1 MGLPVPAPAHDRD
14 TVRPDLR
21 RKGLCFMDSIVITE
35 PWKAATIQRPVP
47 KPGKGE
53 ALLKMLVGGVCG
65 SDLASYRGQS
75 AYVSYPRTI
84 GHEFA
89 ARVVEVEENEYGI
102 RPGMVVTGNPYF
114 NCGTCYSCRRG
125 FVNACVRNETM
136 GVQREGAFSEYF
148 TMPVERLYD
157 GQGIEPKAL
166 ALVEPFCISYHGVS
180 RADVGPG
187 DRVLVMGA
195 GAIGILAA
203 VAARSFGAQAY
214 ITDVAGEKVNAAI
227 RDFGLDG
234 GFVNDAPDALERFT
248 REITR
253 EDGFDVTVE
262 AVGIPSTFL
271 GCVRAAASRGRVVV
285 IGVAKHSADFN
296 FLEMQRKEL
305 NMFGSRGATKADFA
319 ATMKLVKDGF
329 VDLTRLISR
338 TYSPKDTE
346 HAFQDMDQH
355 SAQIVKAEF
364 EFSQLTQ

>member
-1 MGLPVPAPAHDRD
+1 MR
-14 TVRPDLR
+14 
-21 RKGLCFMDSIVITE
+21 SIVISQ
-35 PWKAATIQRPVP
+35 PGSAAALEREIP

-89 ARVVEVEENEYGI
+89 AQVIEVEENTYGI
-102 RPGMVVTGNPYF
+102 RPGMIVTGNPYF

-125 FVNACVRNETM
+125 LVNACVHNETM

-148 TMPVERLYD
+148 TMPVERIYD
-157 GQGIEPKAL
+157 GQGIPPKEL
-166 ALVEPFCISYHGVS
+166 ALIEPFCISYHGVS
-180 RADVGPG
+180 RANVKPG
-187 DRVLVMGA
+187 DKVLVFGA

-203 VAARSFGAQAY
+203 VAARSFGAKAY
-214 ITDVAGEKVNAAI
+214 ITDIAADKVELAV
-227 RDFGLDG
+227 REFHLDG
-234 GFVNDAPDALERFT
+234 GFITRSEEELPRFT
-248 REITR
+248 HEITGD
-253 EDGFDVTVE
+253 DGFDVTVE
-262 AVGIPSTFL
+262 AVGAPSTFL
-271 GCVRAAASRGRVVV
+271 NCVDAAASQGRVVV

-296 FLEMQRKEL
+296 FLALQRKEL

-319 ATMKLVKDGF
+319 ATMQLVRDGF

-338 TYSPKDTE
+338 TYSVQDAAS
-346 HAFQDMDQH
+346 AFQDMDQH

-364 EFSQLTQ
+364 EF